1 MTDAFAAPHA
11 QSFDHEAQRLGLAQ
25 FIAERTLRLLT
36 KSGALAEQQQVSNQ
50 PIFYA
55 WQREDRLVLV
65 FNPLLLKNP
74 EAVLSARFRHH
85 LSTVLG
91 GRAVVPTNT
100 RGVFLQVGYWPAPP
114 VDLTARPLNLREQLD
129 PFSVPIGITAKGSL
143 WLSILKMDSVLV
155 GGSRR
160 MGKTRLLHGWIQA
173 LQHGGQ
179 TRLYLWDGKPNCAE
193 FRGYIGQTKT
203 TVIGEHDLMTGLA
216 EVSGLMRDRAQLL
229 AHAGVADFHSYNAK
243 SAVKLEPIVIVVDE
257 VAAISLQPDAEQI
270 LRAIEDLIS
279 RGGAFGIYPVL
290 ATQRP
295 SATAVRGISK
305 TNLST
310 RISLPVPSHT
320 DSQII
325 LERVGAEKL
334 AKIQGRLAIVWDAK
348 LIEAQAFTVDL
359 PQGEDLVI
367 DRTTDKRAD
376 GRPQL
381 SIVPDDVRAL
391 ATRCWTENDGKFT
404 EAWLTAIGWGQKEA
418 RREQGRWADQGWI
431 FQNPHANRAWCLSP
445 SLRRTLALGTVAD
458 ELDGLGERDAPSGPP
473 RHSAAGT
480 RARDE
485 PPSQV

>member
-1 MTDAFAAPHA
+1 MTDAFASPHA
-11 QSFDHEAQRLGLAQ
+11 QTFDHDAQRLGLAQ

-36 KSGALAEQQQVSNQ
+36 KSGAIAERQSSGNQ

-91 GRAVVPTNT
+91 GRTVVPTNT

-114 VDLTARPLNLREQLD
+114 VDLTARPLNLREQPD
-129 PFSVPIGITAKGSL
+129 PFSVPIGITSKGSL
-143 WLSILKMDSVLV
+143 WLSIFKMDSILV

-173 LQHGGQ
+173 LQYGGQ

-193 FRGYIGQTKT
+193 FRGYIGEAKT
-203 TVIGEHDLMTGLA
+203 TVIGERDLMKGLT
-216 EVSGLMRDRAQLL
+216 EVSNLMRDRAQLF
-229 AHAGVADFHSYNAK
+229 AQAGVADFHSYNVK
-243 SAVKLEPIVIVVDE
+243 STVRLEPIVLVVDE
-257 VAAISLQPDAEQI
+257 VAAISLLPDAEPI

-279 RGGAFGIYPVL
+279 RGGAFGIFPVL

-310 RISLPVPSHT
+310 RIALPVPSHT

-334 AKIQGRLAIVWDAK
+334 PKIQGRLAIIWDAK

-359 PQGEDLVI
+359 PQGVVVMS
-367 DRTTDKRAD
+367 DRAPEKRSD
-376 GRPQL
+376 GQTEVPG
-381 SIVPDDVRAL
+381 IPDDVRAL
-391 ATRCWTENDGKFT
+391 ATRCWTENGGKFT
-404 EAWLTAIGWGQKEA
+404 EAWLTAIGWGQKDA
-418 RREQGRWADQGWI
+418 RREQSRWADQGWI
-431 FQNPHANRAWCLSP
+431 FQNPRASRAWCLSP
-445 SLRRTLALGTVAD
+445 SLRRTLTPGDFAD
-458 ELDGLGERDAPSGPP
+458 EPDERDGP
-473 RHSAAGT
+473 
-480 RARDE
+480 DE
-485 PPSQV
+485 PPSQD

>member
-1 MTDAFAAPHA
+1 MTDMFASP
-11 QSFDHEAQRLGLAQ
+11 QVQTFDHDAQRLGLAQ

-36 KSGALAEQQQVSNQ
+36 KSGAIAERQPSGNQ

-91 GRAVVPTNT
+91 GRTVVPTNT

-114 VDLTARPLNLREQLD
+114 IDLTARPLILREQPD

-143 WLSILKMDSVLV
+143 WLSIFKMDSVLV

-179 TRLYLWDGKPNCAE
+179 TRLYLWDGKPNCTE

-203 TVIGEHDLMTGLA
+203 TVIGERDLMKGLT
-216 EVSGLMRDRAQLL
+216 EVSNLMQDRAQLF
-229 AHAGVADFHSYNAK
+229 AHTRVADFHAYNAK
-243 SAVKLEPIVIVVDE
+243 SAVKLEPIVLVIDE
-257 VAAISLQPDAEQI
+257 VAAISLLPDAEPI

-334 AKIQGRLAIVWDAK
+334 PKIQGRLAIIWDAK
-348 LIEAQAFTVDL
+348 LIEAQSFTVDL
-359 PQGEDLVI
+359 VQGAEVAMVRASDERSDAQPQP
-367 DRTTDKRAD
+367 TA
-376 GRPQL
+376 
-381 SIVPDDVRAL
+381 VPDDVRVL
-391 ATRCWTENDGKFT
+391 ATRCWMENEGKFT

-418 RREQGRWADQGWI
+418 RREQGRWAEQDWI
-431 FQNPHANRAWCLSP
+431 FQNPRANRAWCLSP
-445 SLRRTLALGTVAD
+445 SLRRTLSFGITAD
-458 ELDGLGERDAPSGPP
+458 EPDGRDG
-473 RHSAAGT
+473 RDEL
-480 RARDE
+480 DE
-485 PPSQV
+485 PPSRA

>member
-1 MTDAFAAPHA
+1 MTEPSVSSQGQGAEPD
-11 QSFDHEAQRLGLAQ
+11 AQRLGLAQ
-25 FIAERTLRLLT
+25 FISERTLRLLS
-36 KSGALAEQQQVSNQ
+36 KSGALVEDSTTRVTQQ

-55 WQREDRLVLV
+55 WSREDRLVLV

-74 EAVLSARFRHH
+74 DTILSSRFRHH
-85 LSTVLG
+85 LSTILG
-91 GRAVVPTNT
+91 GRTVMPTNT
-100 RGVFLQVGYWPAPP
+100 RGVFLQIGYWPNPP
-114 VDLTARPLNLREQLD
+114 VSLEPRPLQVREQPD
-129 PFSVPIGITAKGSL
+129 PFSVPIGLTTRGAL
-143 WLSILKMDSVLV
+143 WLSILKMDSVLI

-179 TRLYLWDGKPNCAE
+179 TCLYLWDGKPNCAE
-193 FRGYIGQTKT
+193 FRGYIDQAKT
-203 TVIGEHDLMTGLA
+203 TVIGERDLMKGLT
-216 EVSGLMRDRAQLL
+216 EVSSLMRDRAQLF
-229 AHAGVADFHSYNAK
+229 AQASVADFHSYNAK
-243 SAVKLEPIVIVVDE
+243 SAVKLEPIVLVVDE
-257 VAAISLQPDAEQI
+257 VAAISLLPDAEPI

-334 AKIQGRLAIVWDAK
+334 PKVQGRLAIIWDAK

-359 PQGEDLVI
+359 PQGGEVVMA
-367 DRTTDKRAD
+367 RTSDERSDAQSQPTA
-376 GRPQL
+376 
-381 SIVPDDVRAL
+381 VPDNVRAL
-391 ATRCWTENDGKFT
+391 ATRCWTENEGKFT

-418 RREQGRWADQGWI
+418 RREQGRWAEQDWI
-431 FQNPHANRAWCLSP
+431 FQNPRANRAWCLSP
-445 SLRRTLALGTVAD
+445 SLRRTLSLGITAD
-458 ELDGLGERDAPSGPP
+458 ESDG
-473 RHSAAGT
+473 
-480 RARDE
+480 RDE
-485 PPSQV
+485 PPLKA